1 MMATVDAIL
10 DASRESITRG
20 SKSFRSAS
28 RLFDPEVR
36 EDAWLLYAW
45 CRRCDDEI
53 DGQDHGHGHEEIT
66 PREQRRRLDRLYDQT
81 RRALAGEP
89 TEDPTFA
96 AFQRV
101 ALRHQ
106 LPERWPL
113 DLIDGFAMD
122 VERREYRTIEDVL
135 TYCWHVAGVVGVM
148 MARVMGVTDLEVLR
162 RAQDL
167 GLAFQLT
174 NIARDVVEDAE
185 NGRLYLPADWLVE
198 AGLAPTAEAVA
209 DPANRDKAHAVTTR
223 MLKLAEPYYDS
234 ARDGLRGLPFRS
246 SLAIAAAR
254 GVYREIGRK
263 VRRRGP
269 GVWARRVV
277 VRKPTKLWLFGRGF
291 LIAIWTRTVHRGK
304 APPPRAGLWT
314 HI

>member
-1 MMATVDAIL
+1 MATADAIL
-10 DASRESITRG
+10 EASRESIVKG

-28 RLFDPEVR
+28 RLFGPEVR

-45 CRRCDDEI
+45 CRACDDAI
-53 DGQDHGHGHEEIT
+53 DGQDHGHGHEAMT
-66 PREQRRRLDRLYDQT
+66 PEEQRRRLENLYDQT

-89 TEDPTFA
+89 MTDPTFA

-101 ALRHQ
+101 AQRHH

-122 VERREYRTIEDVL
+122 VDHRQYRTVDDVMA
-135 TYCWHVAGVVGVM
+135 YCWHVAGVVGVM
-148 MARVMGVTDLEVLR
+148 MARVMGASDPEVLR

-174 NIARDVVEDAE
+174 NIARDVIEDAE
-185 NGRLYLPADWLVE
+185 NGRVYLPADWLVD
-198 AGLAPTAEAVA
+198 AGLEPTAEAVA
-209 DPANRDKAHAVTTR
+209 DPANRARVHAVTTR
-223 MLKLAEPYYDS
+223 LLKLAEPYYDS

-246 SLAIAAAR
+246 SLAVAAAR

-269 GVWARRVV
+269 GVWGQRVV
-277 VRKPTKLWLFGRGF
+277 VRKPMKLWLFGRGF
-291 LIAIWTRTVHRGK
+291 LIAIWTQALDKGRVS
-304 APPPRAGLWT
+304 PPRAALWT
-314 HI
+314 RV

>member
-1 MMATVDAIL
+1 MTDAVL
-10 DASRESITRG
+10 AASKASIVKG

-28 RLFDPEVR
+28 RLFDAEVR

-53 DGQDHGHGHEEIT
+53 DGQDHGFGHENLSPE
-66 PREQRRRLDRLYDQT
+66 EQQRRLARLYDQT
-81 RRALAGEP
+81 RRALAGEAM
-89 TEDPTFA
+89 DDQTFA

-101 ALRHQ
+101 AQRHR

-113 DLIDGFAMD
+113 DLLDGFAMD
-122 VERREYRTIEDVL
+122 VEHREYRTIDDVL

-148 MARVMGVTDLEVLR
+148 MARVMHVTDAAVLR

-174 NIARDVVEDAE
+174 NISRDVIEDAGD
-185 NGRLYLPADWLVE
+185 GRVYLPADWLVE
-198 AGLAPTAEAVA
+198 AGLEPTPQAVA
-209 DPANRDKAHAVTTR
+209 DPANRAAVHAVTQR
-223 MLKLAEPYYDS
+223 LLAVAEPYYDS

-246 SLAIAAAR
+246 SMAIAAAR

-263 VRRRGP
+263 VVRRGP
-269 GVWARRVV
+269 DAWNKRVSV
-277 VRKPTKLWLFGRGF
+277 GKAMKLWLFGRGA
-291 LIAIWTRTVHRGK
+291 LIAIWTRILDRGHP
-304 APPPRAGLWT
+304 APARPDLWT
-314 HI
+314 RV

>member
-1 MMATVDAIL
+1 MATADAIL
-10 DASRESITRG
+10 EASKASIVKG

-53 DGQDHGHGHEEIT
+53 DGQDHGHGHEDIT
-66 PREQRRRLDRLYDQT
+66 PEEQRRRLERLYDQT

-89 TEDPTFA
+89 TDDPTFA

-101 ALRHQ
+101 ALRHD

-122 VERREYRTIEDVL
+122 VDHREYRTVDDVMA
-135 TYCWHVAGVVGVM
+135 YCWHVAGVVGVM
-148 MARVMGVTDLEVLR
+148 MARVMGVSDPEVLR

-174 NIARDVVEDAE
+174 NIARDVVEDAD
-185 NGRLYLPADWLVE
+185 NGRVYLPADWLAEV
-198 AGLAPTAEAVA
+198 GLEPTADAVA
-209 DPANRDKAHAVTTR
+209 DPANRAAVHVVTTR
-223 MLKLAEPYYDS
+223 LLALAEPYYDS

-269 GVWARRVV
+269 GVWGKRVV

-291 LIAIWTRTVHRGK
+291 LIAIWTQILDKGRV
-304 APPPRAGLWT
+304 PPPRPVLWT
-314 HI
+314 QV

>member
-1 MMATVDAIL
+1 MATADAIL
-10 DASRESITRG
+10 EASRESIVRG

-53 DGQDHGHGHEEIT
+53 DGQDHGHGHEDIT
-66 PREQRRRLDRLYDQT
+66 PQEQRRRLERLYDQT
-81 RRALAGEP
+81 RRALAGQP

-101 ALRHQ
+101 ALRHD

-122 VERREYRTIEDVL
+122 VDHRQYRTIEDVMA
-135 TYCWHVAGVVGVM
+135 YCWHVAGVVGVM
-148 MARVMGVTDLEVLR
+148 MARVMGVSDPEVLR

-174 NIARDVVEDAE
+174 NIARDVVEDAD
-185 NGRLYLPADWLVE
+185 NGRVYLPSDWLVE
-198 AGLAPTAEAVA
+198 AGLDASATAVA
-209 DPANRDKAHAVTTR
+209 DPANRTAVHAVTARLLT
-223 MLKLAEPYYDS
+223 LAEPYYDS

-263 VRRRGP
+263 VLRRGP
-269 GVWARRVV
+269 DVWSRRVV

-291 LIAIWTRTVHRGK
+291 LIAIWTQALDKGR
-304 APPPRAGLWT
+304 APPPRPALWT
-314 HI
+314 QV

>member
-1 MMATVDAIL
+1 MPVADSVL
-10 DASRESITRG
+10 VASRESIVRG

-28 RLFDPEVR
+28 RLFGPEVR

-53 DGQDHGHGHEEIT
+53 DGQDHGHGHESLTSE
-66 PREQRRRLDRLYDQT
+66 EQRRRLERLYDLT
-81 RRALAGEP
+81 RKALAGEP
-89 TEDPTFA
+89 TADDTFA

-101 ALRHQ
+101 ARRHR
-106 LPERWPL
+106 LPPQWPL

-122 VERREYRTIEDVL
+122 VERRRYRTIEDVMA
-135 TYCWHVAGVVGVM
+135 YCWHVAGVVGVM
-148 MARVMGVTDLEVLR
+148 MARVMGVTDPEVLR

-174 NIARDVVEDAE
+174 NIARDVVEDAGH
-185 NGRLYLPADWLVE
+185 GRVYLPSDWLVE
-198 AGLAPTAEAVA
+198 AGVEPTAAAVA
-209 DPANRDKAHAVTTR
+209 DPANRAGVHAVTTR
-223 MLKLAEPYYDS
+223 LLKLAEPYYDS

-246 SLAIAAAR
+246 AMAIAAAR

-269 GVWARRVV
+269 GVWVKRVV
-277 VRKPTKLWLFGRGF
+277 VRKPTKLWLFGRGL
-291 LIAIWTRTVHRGK
+291 LIAIWTQALDRGK
-304 APPPRAGLWT
+304 APPPRPALWT
-314 HI
+314 HV